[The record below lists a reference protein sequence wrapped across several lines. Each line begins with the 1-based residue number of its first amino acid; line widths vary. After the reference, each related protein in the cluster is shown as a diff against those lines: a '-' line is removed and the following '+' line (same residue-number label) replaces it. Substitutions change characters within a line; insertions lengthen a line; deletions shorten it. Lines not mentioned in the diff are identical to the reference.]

1 MTENS
6 ESGTQGKAHTSS
18 RNPALEGDSGQP
30 AGDSGQYVEGDYG
43 DAGVAAGEPVPEP
56 QGEYPVGDY
65 GDAGTVKPAAEVEEG
80 EYPEGDYGRA
90 GAVGQELPGDEEGEY
105 PEGDYGAAG
114 TAPEGGAAE
123 EIKDGLT
130 DGQVNAPRS
139 DDGGRSSGG

>member
-18 RNPALEGDSGQP
+18 RNPALEGDSGRLE
-30 AGDSGQYVEGDYG
+30 DESGQYVEGDYG
-43 DAGVAAGEPVPEP
+43 NAGIAGSGSAPET
-56 QGEYPVGDY
+56 QGEYSAGDY
-65 GDAGTVKPAAEVEEG
+65 GGAGAVGPASEVEEG

-90 GAVGQELPGDEEGEY
+90 GAVGQELPGDAEGEY

-114 TAPEGGAAE
+114 TSPQGGAADE
-123 EIKDGLT
+123 LKDELI
-130 DGQVNAPRS
+130 DGQTNAPRN